1 MEMTDLERR
10 ARRAYELGRLSQ
22 ALRVVPWVLLPA
34 AVALLCGRPAGLIFA
49 LCAAVLA
56 VSVALLVRGGMAAR
70 SVGPGLAAGWAA
82 LVPPL
87 LLRTAGHACFGDSC
101 MALGLPA
108 CAVGGALS
116 GILIGRLVLRRGGG
130 AAFWIGAGILAGL
143 TGAMGCSIG
152 GSFGILG
159 MIAGVVAGSAPA
171 VVLAR
176 TGR

>member
-22 ALRVVPWVLLPA
+22 ALRIVPWVLLPA
-34 AVALLCGRPAGLIFA
+34 AVALLCGRPVGLILA
-49 LCAAVLA
+49 LCGGALA
-56 VSVALLVRGGMAAR
+56 VSIALLVRGGMAGR
-70 SVGPGLAAGWAA
+70 SVGPGLLAGWAA

-101 MALGLPA
+101 MALGLPV
-108 CAVGGALS
+108 CAASGALS

-130 AAFWIGAGILAGL
+130 PAFWIGAATLAGL

-152 GSFGILG
+152 GTFGILG
-159 MIAGVVAGSAPA
+159 MIAGAVAGSAPA
-171 VVLAR
+171 LVLAR